1 MNECKTYFAVFYNDG
16 FDKKDFCETLLL
28 DEVQLDTFHKEKLII
43 GFNEKYEV
51 DINDMIRKT
60 IKPLLGKEDELDML
74 RRKYNLKYYLAL
86 VPTIKVDGVH
96 PILSLAP
103 DIVEFLYLTGT
114 EEDLDYYIVDW

>member
-28 DEVQLDTFHKEKLII
+28 DEVQLDTFYKKKLII

-103 DIVEFLYLTGT
+103 DIIEFLYLTGT

>member
-28 DEVQLDTFHKEKLII
+28 DEVQLDTFYKEKLII

-103 DIVEFLYLTGT
+103 DIIEFLYLTGT

>member
-28 DEVQLDTFHKEKLII
+28 DEVQLDTFYKEKLII

-74 RRKYNLKYYLAL
+74 RRKYNLKYYLVL

-103 DIVEFLYLTGT
+103 DIIEFLYLTGT
-114 EEDLDYYIVDW
+114 EEDLDYYIVD